1 MYNLILF
8 GPPGSGKGT
17 QASKLVEQHEL
28 LHISTG
34 DMFRFEL
41 TNDTLLGREAKGF
54 MKRGDLV
61 PDAVT
66 IAMLRKRVENNPD
79 ANGIIFDGFPR
90 TDPQAEALN
99 ELMLESDSQIN
110 ALILLDITEEE
121 VVRRIL
127 SRGETSGRADD
138 LDEPTIRKRY
148 ANFLNYTSPVFDYYE
163 KMGLAHRVNGMQ
175 TPDEV
180 AASINEIVNLGLNK

>member
-17 QASKLVEQHEL
+17 QAAKLVGEHGF

-41 TNDTLLGREAKGF
+41 TNDTLLGREARAF
-54 MKRGDLV
+54 MNRGDLV

-66 IAMLRKRVENNPD
+66 IAMLRKRVEEHPD

-90 TDPQAEALN
+90 TGPQAEALN
-99 ELMLESDSQIN
+99 ELMVESGSRIN
-110 ALILLDITEEE
+110 ALILLDVDEEE
-121 VVRRIL
+121 VVRRII
-127 SRGETSGRADD
+127 SRGTTSGRVDD
-138 LDEPTIRKRY
+138 LDEPTIRTRY
-148 ANFLNYTSPVFDYYE
+148 ANFLNYTAPVFAYYE
-163 KMGLAHRVNGMQ
+163 KLGLAHRVNGMQ

-180 AASINEIVNLGLNK
+180 AAAIAAIVAPALNK